1 MKRQLRT
8 RTGWWL
14 LPLLPLFAACMMPA
28 DLSADKEAMLAIC
41 DSDSDCGVGL
51 VCDPKVHVCVHDS
64 DLTVKGWL
72 RLLPPAQGM
81 LAVEEQY
88 PGMALNNSDDV
99 TLTMHRP
106 LRVLGRVLLEGSSE
120 LELQEAQ
127 IVAVAAGTIP
137 DLNIH
142 QDAKASES
150 YFYDYENGQTEKPGF
165 ELFVNQEM
173 TYDVYVYLKET
184 LGGEQFPPYHVR
196 KKFSADGLQGD
207 SFTVEWTIDVPK
219 ITSYRHITGCLK
231 VSSEFEEPLVG
242 ARVVAFAAGNGN
254 VSTRV
259 LSDAAGCFDLLVQP
273 PEELGEVLYEVR
285 IKPSEENDLV
295 PEQVVA
301 EALVKGGPG
310 LADGDDVEELLDV
323 DVGQLLVIGLHQLAN
338 VQLRIVAEEST
349 PRPEDLSA
357 KNGQEDAEELAGLK
371 VDALAV
377 DLQGT
382 VVSFSGIVGD
392 GLLRVERSVS
402 DLVKSQDLVAG
413 VVRVEA
419 TIEVQLPP
427 KSFVVTV
434 MPAAES
440 RFGIQQS
447 MHHFLAGE
455 AAPEPLE
462 VVLHEKAVTRVR
474 VVDSEEEPVD
484 GATLLAIFSN
494 QGDFPEAPLPSRK
507 YLAVETEEGLY
518 ELSLDEGTYTFVLD
532 PPVESGLPRRI
543 ERNNYVQ
550 GTSQQRVITVSQPA
564 ALTGLVYGTL
574 KPEQGEE
581 EFDVEGLAAD
591 STEPGPEQYYQG
603 PAAGVKVELYDAEEA
618 ESPADGLAPIPVA
631 SGWTDTGGRFVLI
644 VPAN

>member
-1 MKRQLRT
+1 MKRQSRT
-8 RTGWWL
+8 KTGWWL
-14 LPLLPLFAACMMPA
+14 LLLLPLFAACMMPA
-28 DLSADKEAMLAIC
+28 DFSADKGAMLATC
-41 DSDSDCGVGL
+41 DADSDCGAGL
-51 VCDPKVHVCVHDS
+51 VCDPKVHVCVDDS

-72 RLLPPAQGM
+72 RLIPPAQGM
-81 LAVEEQY
+81 VAVEEQY
-88 PGMALNNSDDV
+88 PGMTLNNRDDV

-106 LRVLGRVLLEGSSE
+106 LRVLGRVLLEESSE

-127 IVAVAAGTIP
+127 IVAVADGTIP

-150 YFYDYENGQTEKPGF
+150 YYYDYENGQTEKPGF
-165 ELFVNQEM
+165 ELFVNQEK

-184 LGGEQFPPYHVR
+184 QGGEQFPPYHVR
-196 KKFSADGLQGD
+196 KKFAADGTQGD
-207 SFTVEWTIDVPK
+207 SFTVEWTVNVPK

-231 VSSEFEEPLVG
+231 LSSEFAEPLVG
-242 ARVVAFAAGNGN
+242 ARVVAFAAGSGN

-259 LSDAAGCFDLLVQP
+259 LSDATGCFDLLVQP
-273 PEELGEVLYEVR
+273 PEELGEALYEVR

-301 EALVKGGPG
+301 EALVKSESGLVGEDDGGG
-310 LADGDDVEELLDV
+310 ALDV
-323 DVGQLLVIGLHQLAN
+323 DVGELFVNGLHQLVN
-338 VQLRIVAEEST
+338 VQLRIVAEEPT
-349 PRPEDLSA
+349 PRPEDFSA
-357 KNGQEDAEELAGLK
+357 KNAQEDAEALAGLK
-371 VDALAV
+371 VDDLAV
-377 DLQGT
+377 EVQGT

-419 TIEVQLPP
+419 TVELQIPA

-447 MHHFLAGE
+447 MHHFLPGE
-455 AAPEPLE
+455 SAPAPLE
-462 VVLHEKAVTRVR
+462 VALREKAATRVR
-474 VVDSEEEPVD
+474 VLDSGEQAVA

-507 YLAVETEEGLY
+507 YLAVETEEGFY
-518 ELSLDEGTYTFVLD
+518 EFYLDEGTYTFVVD

-543 ERNNYVQ
+543 ERDNYVQ
-550 GTSQQRVITVSQPA
+550 GTSQQRVITVSPPA

-574 KPEQGEE
+574 KPEQGEAE
-581 EFDVEGLAAD
+581 SGGEGLAAD

-603 PAAGVKVELYDAEEA
+603 PAVGVKVEMYDEDEA

-631 SGWTDTGGRFVLI
+631 SGWTDADGRFVLI